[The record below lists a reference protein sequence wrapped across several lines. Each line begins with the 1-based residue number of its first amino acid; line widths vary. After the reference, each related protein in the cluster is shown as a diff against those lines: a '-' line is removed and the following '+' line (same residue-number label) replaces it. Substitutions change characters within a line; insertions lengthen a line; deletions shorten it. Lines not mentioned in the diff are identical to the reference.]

1 MLKQLLQVCDL
12 SITLEDD
19 IMVITS
25 VNKGSYQNRRNEGK
39 TFSEVLRKAYRQ
51 MLKDAGSTSWDPED

>member
-12 SITLEDD
+12 SITLEDE
-19 IMVITS
+19 VIVIIS
-25 VNKGSYQNRRNEGK
+25 VNKGSYQNRRHEGK

-51 MLKDAGSTSWDPED
+51 MMKDAVNMDLDPDR